1 MLRDQD
7 GQEAHR
13 RCRTR
18 HRPELGTIFEGRIP
32 ACRVGEHDAM
42 RQQSSDFVSL
52 FEPTIERVLRAE
64 GADFLRELLHL
75 VVEGWLRNGRVAP
88 FVGDMVNESVRWGGG
103 SSTGCAGSTTNC
115 FGLSR
120 RHVARA
126 PGVCLACSNT

>member
-1 MLRDQD
+1 M
-7 GQEAHR
+7 
-13 RCRTR
+13 R
-18 HRPELGTIFEGRIP
+18 H
-32 ACRVGEHDAM
+32 
-42 RQQSSDFVSL
+42 QSSDFVSL
-52 FEPTIERVLRAE
+52 FEPTIERVLQAK

-120 RHVARA
+120 KACCSRTRGLPRVFQHVDYRVYPQLVDLAAPGERSRDHARA
-126 PGVCLACSNT
+126 KIAEIT